1 MPRLSEVARHVIA
14 PAGITATEWPG
25 VRDTC
30 AGMGMTFDEWQD
42 GAGRLILATD
52 ATGQF
57 AADTVVMSI
66 PRQVG
71 KTFLIGAVAFGRA
84 IRQPGLTVIWTA
96 HRFKTAREMFSS
108 MKALARLPEVAPHVS
123 RVVQAN
129 GEESIEFRNGS
140 RVLFGARENGFGLG
154 FANVGMLILDEGQRL
169 TTRAM
174 DDLVPTMNA
183 AVNPLVCIIGTPPR
197 PTDPGE
203 VFTML
208 RQEALDGQAP
218 GTLYIEFS
226 ADDDADLDDRTQLA
240 KANPSY
246 PHRTSERS
254 IQRMRKNLSDESF
267 RREALGIFDKASVH
281 QPIISASKWKAL
293 ADAGPAAGDA
303 PAAFGLDMSHS
314 RDISI
319 GACWAEDGQAHIE
332 EVWAGTD
339 PEAAIDWLAG
349 SADRRTPIV
358 VDSASPAASLA
369 AELKARRLTVTTTTN
384 VQMAQACGQFENRL
398 DTAGLTHGGQPR
410 LDAALDGARRRPIRD
425 AGGWGWDRRDPTC
438 SIYPLVAVT
447 LALFGAS
454 NRLGRPARKR
464 REVIVL

>member
-1 MPRLSEVARHVIA
+1 ML
-14 PAGITATEWPG
+14 
-25 VRDTC
+25 
-30 AGMGMTFDEWQD
+30 FDEWQD

-52 ATGQF
+52 ALGLY

-71 KTFLIGAVAFGRA
+71 KTFLLGAIAFGKA
-84 IRQPGLTVIWTA
+84 LRQPGLTVIWTA
-96 HRFKTAREMFSS
+96 HRFKTSREMFNA
-108 MKALARLPEVAPHVS
+108 MKALTRLPEVAPHVD
-123 RVVQAN
+123 RIANAN
-129 GEESIEFRNGS
+129 GEEAVEFRNGS
-140 RVLFGARENGFGLG
+140 RILFGARENGFGLG
-154 FANVGMLILDEGQRL
+154 FAKVGMLILDEGQRL

-174 DDLVPTMNA
+174 DDLIPTMNA
-183 AVNPLVCIIGTPPR
+183 AVNPLVVIMGTPPR

-218 GTLYIEFS
+218 STLYIEFS
-226 ADDDADLDDRTQLA
+226 ADEDADLDDREQLA

-246 PHRTSERS
+246 PHRTSERA

-281 QPIISASKWKAL
+281 QPIISESRWRAL
-293 ADAGPAAGDA
+293 ADPGPAEGTA
-303 PAAFGLDMSHS
+303 PAALGLDMSHG

-319 GACWAEDGQAHIE
+319 GACWAIDGTAHVE
-332 EVWAGTD
+332 EVWAGSD
-339 PEAAIDWLAG
+339 PAQALDWLAG
-349 SADRRTPIV
+349 SAARRTPIV

-369 AELKARRLTVTTTTN
+369 AELKARRLTVKTTSSIN
-384 VQMAQACGQFENRL
+384 MAAACGQFENRL
-398 DTAGLTHGGQPR
+398 ETDTLTHAGQPR
-410 LDAALDGARRRPIRD
+410 LDAALFGARRRPIRD

-454 NRLGRPARKR
+454 EKLGRPTRQR
-464 REVIVL
+464 REVLVL